1 MKELIRNKAKD
12 VADLGEDMLA
22 QEKAQQL
29 DQTGVASYKKVGVLG
44 KRKREVEYVIA
55 KKGVGKRVK
64 RPAGVKGHF
73 TVVDPRMKDTRRKA
87 VTRGKS

>member
-1 MKELIRNKAKD
+1 M
-12 VADLGEDMLA
+12 
-22 QEKAQQL
+22 
-29 DQTGVASYKKVGVLG
+29 LG

-73 TVVDPRMKDTRRKA
+73 TVVDPRMKDTRGKA
-87 VTRGKS
+87 VTIGKSQ